1 MMNIKDFEAFCANAY
16 ELINERDNL
25 EEMKKVSKEVGT
37 EINDL
42 YDDEEIKGVTF
53 ITKVNDYIEDEEEL
67 NNRILLFEQKWQEYI
82 EDCFKQSPFLFYLK
96 YTIGINNIKD
106 KEDRQKVEDYERK
119 IVEYTELAARL
130 YPELEGI
137 SKGKQKTLSR

>member
-1 MMNIKDFEAFCANAY
+1 MSNIKDFEEFARNSY
-16 ELINERDNL
+16 ELISERDSLKEEKQNKEIPYLTSENNL
-25 EEMKKVSKEVGT
+25 TESEE
-37 EINDL
+37 DL
-42 YDDEEIKGVTF
+42 ERRIALFNQKW
-53 ITKVNDYIEDEEEL
+53 NQYIEDS
-67 NNRILLFEQKWQEYI
+67 
-82 EDCFKQSPFLFYLK
+82 FKQSPFLFYLK
-96 YTIGINNIKD
+96 YTIGINNIKN

>member
-1 MMNIKDFEAFCANAY
+1 MSNIKDFEEFARNYY
-16 ELINERDNL
+16 ELISERDSLKEEKQNKEISYLTFENSQTESEEDL
-25 EEMKKVSKEVGT
+25 EQ
-37 EINDL
+37 
-42 YDDEEIKGVTF
+42 
-53 ITKVNDYIEDEEEL
+53 
-67 NNRILLFEQKWQEYI
+67 RIALFNQKWNQYI

>member
-1 MMNIKDFEAFCANAY
+1 MSNIKDFEEFARNSY
-16 ELINERDNL
+16 ELISKRDSLKEEKQNKEISYLTFENSQTESEEDL
-25 EEMKKVSKEVGT
+25 EQ
-37 EINDL
+37 
-42 YDDEEIKGVTF
+42 
-53 ITKVNDYIEDEEEL
+53 
-67 NNRILLFEQKWQEYI
+67 RIALFNQKWNQYI

>member
-1 MMNIKDFEAFCANAY
+1 MM
-16 ELINERDNL
+16 
-25 EEMKKVSKEVGT
+25 T
-37 EINDL
+37 
-42 YDDEEIKGVTF
+42 
-53 ITKVNDYIEDEEEL
+53 
-67 NNRILLFEQKWQEYI
+67 
-82 EDCFKQSPFLFYLK
+82 FLFYLK

>member
-1 MMNIKDFEAFCANAY
+1 MSNIKDFEEFAKNSY
-16 ELINERDNL
+16 ELISERDSLKEEKQNKEIPYLTFENSQTESEEDL
-25 EEMKKVSKEVGT
+25 EQRIALFNQKW
-37 EINDL
+37 NQ
-42 YDDEEIKGVTF
+42 
-53 ITKVNDYIEDEEEL
+53 YIEDS
-67 NNRILLFEQKWQEYI
+67 
-82 EDCFKQSPFLFYLK
+82 FKQSPFLFYLK
-96 YTIGINNIKD
+96 YTIGINSIKN

>member
-42 YDDEEIKGVTF
+42 YDDEEIKGVPF

-82 EDCFKQSPFLFYLK
+82 EECFKQNPLLFYFK

-106 KEDRQKVEDYERK
+106 AEDRKKIEEYEQK
-119 IVEYTELAARL
+119 IIEYTEIAAKI
-130 YPELEGI
+130 YPEL
-137 SKGKQKTLSR
+137 KRNQKVKIK

>member
-1 MMNIKDFEAFCANAY
+1 MSNIKDFEEFAKNSY
-16 ELINERDNL
+16 ELISERDSLKEEKQNKEIPYLTFENSQTESEEDL
-25 EEMKKVSKEVGT
+25 EQRIALFNQKW
-37 EINDL
+37 NQ
-42 YDDEEIKGVTF
+42 
-53 ITKVNDYIEDEEEL
+53 YIEDS
-67 NNRILLFEQKWQEYI
+67 
-82 EDCFKQSPFLFYLK
+82 FKQSPFLFYLK

-130 YPELEGI
+130 YPELEEI